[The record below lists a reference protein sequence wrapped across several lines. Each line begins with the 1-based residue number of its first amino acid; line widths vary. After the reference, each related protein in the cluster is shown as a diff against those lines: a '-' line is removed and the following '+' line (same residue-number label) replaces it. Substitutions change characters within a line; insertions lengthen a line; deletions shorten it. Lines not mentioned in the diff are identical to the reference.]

1 MSKRDLADR
10 ILDEVRALRR
20 PVSILD
26 ETAPVGIASRQQR

>member
-20 PVSILD
+20 PASILD
-26 ETAPVGIASRQQR
+26 ETAPMGAPSRRER